1 MSIQP
6 RTHVQIGLVA
16 CSLALAPC
24 AAFADEPRAGGEPM
38 DCKSTLDIWRDA
50 AQQGNAEA
58 QYHFGTLY
66 WNGVGVGKDDT
77 EAVQW
82 YRRAADQGYA
92 PARYD
97 LGIAYRDGRGVAKGE
112 ADFVQWN
119 RKAAEQGFPPAQHNL
134 GVQYF
139 NGTRGVPQDNAEAMK
154 WLRSAADQGWVPSQ
168 GMIAVVYSQG
178 RGTAK
183 DPVEAYKWF
192 TLAVQGAQN
201 PIRDQI
207 KTARDDLAKS
217 MNRGQID
224 EGLRAASDWVP
235 KLEAYPDAS
244 VPRLG
249 EERGATAGEAINA
262 GTYEVP
268 VPPGEGWKVQVDR
281 YNGIV
286 QFTRGDRQAKEFA
299 MIATRHQT
307 IPLASSARSDADV
320 VTAFLCAA
328 ESAFAQ
334 QGAAK
339 AYVAR
344 EGVRQD
350 TTIGDKHLYVLRYGV
365 TDRSLRVAVSTT
377 ETVYLLLPD
386 HWRRTG
392 RGYAFAL
399 MQAHVASDTAPAAE
413 GALIYP
419 VISGFREK

>member
-1 MSIQP
+1 
-6 RTHVQIGLVA
+6 
-16 CSLALAPC
+16 
-24 AAFADEPRAGGEPM
+24 M

-66 WNGVGVGKDDT
+66 WKGVGVEKDDG

-92 PARYD
+92 PAQYD
-97 LGIAYRDGRGVAKGE
+97 LGIAYRDGRGVAKNE

-119 RKAAEQGFPPAQHNL
+119 RTAAEQGFAPAQHNL

-139 NGTRGVPQDNAEAMK
+139 NGIRGLPQDSAEAMK

-168 GMIAVVYSQG
+168 GMIAVIYSQG
-178 RGTAK
+178 RGAAK

-192 TLAVQGAQN
+192 TLAAQGAQN
-201 PIRDQI
+201 PVRDQI
-207 KTARDDLAKS
+207 RAARDELAKS

-224 EGLRAASDWVP
+224 DALRAASDWGP
-235 KLEAYPDAS
+235 KLEAYPEAS

-249 EERGATAGEAINA
+249 EERAATAGEVIDA
-262 GTYEVP
+262 GSYEVP

-281 YNGIV
+281 HNGIV
-286 QFTRGDRQAKEFA
+286 QFTRGDRQAKETT
-299 MIATRHQT
+299 MIATRRQA
-307 IPLASSARSDADV
+307 IPLASSARSDGDI

-339 AYVAR
+339 SYVAR

-350 TTIGDKHLYVLRYGV
+350 TTIGDKHLYVLRYAV
-365 TDRSLRVAVSTT
+365 TDRSLRTSVTST
-377 ETVYLLLPD
+377 ETVYLLLPKD
-386 HWRRTG
+386 WRRAG

-399 MQAHVASDTAPAAE
+399 AQGRVSSDAAPPAD
-413 GALIYP
+413 GSLMYP
-419 VISGFREK
+419 VISGFNEK